1 MMRARELREL
11 SIDEIR
17 QKEHDLKEE
26 LFNLR
31 FQRGTGQLEN
41 LTRLTVVKRDIA
53 RVKTV
58 LRERTGKES
67 NEKAGAEKA

>member
-1 MMRARELREL
+1 MRARELREL
-11 SIDEIR
+11 SIDEMR

-31 FQRGTGQLEN
+31 FQRATGQLEN
-41 LTRLTVVKRDIA
+41 LTRLTAVKRDIA

-58 LRERTGKES
+58 LRESTGKES